1 MAIDV
6 MQGIDVMAPL
16 AVTDKV
22 WIIGKIAWISGIGV
36 MAVLAHI
43 GHKALVS
50 EVVEPIRSPIE
61 ENGFAILPIT
71 YKVAPLIVGI
81 VGRGMP
87 SISRSRRCLSR
98 IPI

>member
-22 WIIGKIAWISGIGV
+22 WIIWRIAWISRLGV

-43 GHKALVS
+43 GYKTLVS
-50 EVVEPIRSPIE
+50 HVVGLLILV
-61 ENGFAILPIT
+61 NGFAILPIT
-71 YKVAPLIVGI
+71 YKVAPPIVGI

-87 SISRSRRCLSR
+87 SISRIRRCFSR
-98 IPI
+98 IPS